1 MTTDPTKTPEAPAQG
16 EGLAA
21 FFANTAY
28 VTVTQQSTRIVFGEI
43 VPFGINAMNPR
54 VAVAMPTGDA
64 VALAR
69 IILDTYDQHLKN
81 LAAMAVANGKK

>member
-1 MTTDPTKTPEAPAQG
+1 
-16 EGLAA
+16 
-21 FFANTAY
+21 
-28 VTVTQQSTRIVFGEI
+28 VFGEI